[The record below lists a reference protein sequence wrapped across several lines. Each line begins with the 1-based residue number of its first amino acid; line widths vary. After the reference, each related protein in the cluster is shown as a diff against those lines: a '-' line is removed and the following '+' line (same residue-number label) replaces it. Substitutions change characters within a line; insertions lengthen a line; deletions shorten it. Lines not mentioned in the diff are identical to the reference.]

1 MAIEP
6 ITLAAAAAGYI
17 LKALSKTEGA
27 KTASKELSTAIWE
40 WMRPIFLKE
49 QPELVEEVEQ
59 KPPTTET
66 EKRLTQA
73 IEQKAASDPQ
83 FLAQLAHHLHD
94 LHQNGIIQLNQQTA
108 EKIVN
113 IQTNYGQINM

>member
-83 FLAQLAHHLHD
+83 FLAQLACRTSD
-94 LHQNGIIQLNQQTA
+94 QNTHG
-108 EKIVN
+108 
-113 IQTNYGQINM
+113 